1 MNKDQKI
8 IINEITN
15 LFNWRHDLN
24 NLNTKYFPEEDN
36 ELIKIKSDT
45 FYIELCSQI
54 DKSNKIKKMIDS
66 GKLILSEDIEDIL
79 EKYRQLI
86 ICISNK

>member
-1 MNKDQKI
+1 
-8 IINEITN
+8 
-15 LFNWRHDLN
+15 
-24 NLNTKYFPEEDN
+24 
-36 ELIKIKSDT
+36 
-45 FYIELCSQI
+45 
-54 DKSNKIKKMIDS
+54 MIDS